1 MHSLQERYKEME
13 IRLQEKVSVEEENR
27 ILRTRMQ
34 DDLESNERE
43 ETDTKSQVTK
53 GTACSDPD
61 KSEKASMSHK
71 DLVEENVRLTQ
82 LLLEFGEMEELEK
95 LRTDNNI
102 KKVDVE
108 DDKDAAYERL
118 QKELAEI
125 KAELAEVTE
134 LKNAEISV
142 LRKQLNR
149 AEHLRTGREQTLQEV
164 EDERGKS
171 WDKEREGLREEIRR
185 LNMEIS
191 SLKNNNRN
199 RSSMREDEEEDLNLT
214 SRYRRGSNGSG
225 VPAKSGAEL
234 DNADVASLECIIAM
248 MRQTIDQCNK
258 EKDHLEQ
265 RLTEEQERSQMELQ
279 AFAKTLEGVDDLRKS
294 AETMSR
300 EIRRIKVKGYR
311 PTRTELFGTGM
322 TSLEGGGRSY
332 GELSAAVEASES
344 MEEAI
349 RLIES
354 QNDAMEERRRMGV
367 VASRAQASA
376 TTGDAQNNT
385 NNESGGG
392 RYRGIGGLAP
402 IDDDREGGFLSFWN
416 NTNGSEDNDTKNKE
430 EKRKK
435 SKRKAKKKSSGN
447 GSVLTSFF

>member
-1 MHSLQERYKEME
+1 
-13 IRLQEKVSVEEENR
+13 
-27 ILRTRMQ
+27 
-34 DDLESNERE
+34 
-43 ETDTKSQVTK
+43 
-53 GTACSDPD
+53 
-61 KSEKASMSHK
+61 
-71 DLVEENVRLTQ
+71 
-82 LLLEFGEMEELEK
+82 MEELEK

-149 AEHLRTGREQTLQEV
+149 AEHLRTGREETLQEV

-265 RLTEEQERSQMELQ
+265 RLTEEQERSQI
-279 AFAKTLEGVDDLRKS
+279 AWS
-294 AETMSR
+294 
-300 EIRRIKVKGYR
+300 
-311 PTRTELFGTGM
+311 
-322 TSLEGGGRSY
+322 
-332 GELSAAVEASES
+332 
-344 MEEAI
+344 
-349 RLIES
+349 
-354 QNDAMEERRRMGV
+354 
-367 VASRAQASA
+367 
-376 TTGDAQNNT
+376 NNT
-385 NNESGGG
+385 G
-392 RYRGIGGLAP
+392 RILRRLEKANKSIEA
-402 IDDDREGGFLSFWN
+402 FL
-416 NTNGSEDNDTKNKE
+416 EHIQ
-430 EKRKK
+430 
-435 SKRKAKKKSSGN
+435 KKKS
-447 GSVLTSFF
+447 